1 MARRDHEE
9 LKWLIAREIPHLR
22 RYALALAGRADLADD
37 LVQDCIE
44 RAIRKRHLWNA
55 RGPMRN
61 WLYRLLH
68 NVFINQ
74 KTERARARRQVPLE
88 SMPTVPSD
96 PARQEDQVACQDI
109 ADVMRMLPHDQR
121 AAIALTA
128 VDGLS
133 YDEAA
138 EVLNVPIGT
147 VRSRVARGR
156 ARMFDLYV
164 QPRSSMRLRRVK

>member
-1 MARRDHEE
+1 
-9 LKWLIAREIPHLR
+9 
-22 RYALALAGRADLADD
+22 
-37 LVQDCIE
+37 
-44 RAIRKRHLWNA
+44 
-55 RGPMRN
+55 MRN

-156 ARMFDLYV
+156 ARMLDLYV